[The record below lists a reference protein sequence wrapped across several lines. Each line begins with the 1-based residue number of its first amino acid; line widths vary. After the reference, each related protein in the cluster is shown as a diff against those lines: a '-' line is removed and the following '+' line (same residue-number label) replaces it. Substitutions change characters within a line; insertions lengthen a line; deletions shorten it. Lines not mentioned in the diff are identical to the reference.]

1 MKLGILGGSGLY
13 ELEGL
18 SNVREVVLETP
29 FGKPSDA
36 YIHGL
41 LNGTEV
47 YFLPRH
53 ARGHRI
59 LPSEINHKAN
69 IWGFKKLGVEQV
81 LSVSA
86 VGSLKEGLRPR
97 DIVLPSQYFD
107 RTKGALGHT
116 FFGNGIVGHVSFG
129 DPACEVLRKV
139 VEGTAGEAVKELGL
153 TDSVRV
159 VSGGTYV
166 NMEGPAFST
175 RAESNVYRQLGFDII
190 GMTSLP
196 EAKLCR
202 EAELCYQAMAMVTD
216 YDCWR
221 VSEEEV
227 SVEMIIATL
236 QANVSLAKEVIRRLA
251 GRLPA
256 TRQCAC
262 QHALKTA
269 IMTDLKLVP
278 GATLEALDPLIGK
291 YRRNG

>member
-13 ELEGL
+13 QLEGL
-18 SNVREVVLETP
+18 TNVREVALDTP

-36 YIHGL
+36 YIHGTL
-41 LNGTEV
+41 EGTEV
-47 YFLPRH
+47 FFLPRH

-86 VGSLKEGLRPR
+86 VGSLREGLRPR
-97 DIVLPSQYFD
+97 DIVLPNQYFD
-107 RTKGALGHT
+107 RTKPSLNHT

-129 DPACEVLRKV
+129 DPACEALRDAV
-139 VEGTAGEAVKELGL
+139 AETAVEAVSGLGL
-153 TDSVRV
+153 GDKVRV
-159 VSGGTYV
+159 VRGGTYV

-236 QANVSLAKEVIRRLA
+236 QANVSLAKDILRRLVR
-251 GRLPA
+251 RLPA
-256 TRQCAC
+256 TRTCAC
-262 QHALKTA
+262 SQALRTA
-269 IMTDLKLVP
+269 IMTDWKLIP
-278 GATLEALDPLIGK
+278 KATLEALEPLIGK
-291 YRRNG
+291 YRPQG